1 MFSTSKTLDWSCN
14 PWTCFAWKWVP
25 LPWLPWA
32 FELQWKIGRI
42 MSYLVH
48 CALIEYSVHWLIW
61 FTICPIL
68 IAEESKPPSATC
80 SENYNIWFSAAGES
94 SSLPGNLIQETRALP
109 IGKLTRSH
117 WPKLSKKRRPIFSQH
132 KQVEKC
138 SFAVKHL
145 EPLIREE
152 KGVSKGGWLEREP
165 TLGQITIDS
174 RQLSG
179 EASWWGDKRFPIKW
193 RQWCSF
199 FIWK

>member
-1 MFSTSKTLDWSCN
+1 M
-14 PWTCFAWKWVP
+14 
-25 LPWLPWA
+25 
-32 FELQWKIGRI
+32 
-42 MSYLVH
+42 
-48 CALIEYSVHWLIW
+48 HWLNIRCFDW
-61 FTICPIL
+61 FDSRSARYWSLPD
-68 IAEESKPPSATC
+68 EKPTSATC

-117 WPKLSKKRRPIFSQH
+117 WPKLSKKPIFSQH
-132 KQVEKC
+132 KQVDAGEKC

-152 KGVSKGGWLEREP
+152 KGVSKGCWLEREP
-165 TLGQITIDS
+165 TLGQIRIDS